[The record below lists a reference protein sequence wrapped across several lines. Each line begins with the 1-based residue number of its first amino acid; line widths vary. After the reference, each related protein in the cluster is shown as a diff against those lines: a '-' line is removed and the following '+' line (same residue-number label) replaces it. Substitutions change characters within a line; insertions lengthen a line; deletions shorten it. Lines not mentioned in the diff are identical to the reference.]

1 MNFELLEQSV
11 QYTFSSESYTNGKL
25 TRTLK
30 NVAKDA
36 TSSALAQVGQALSSL
51 QGDTLSDA
59 ILIQKQNI
67 KLV

>member
-36 TSSALAQVGQALSSL
+36 TASALAQVGQALSSCL
-51 QGDTLSDA
+51 LYTSGAADDHLA
-59 ILIQKQNI
+59 
-67 KLV
+67 V

>member
-25 TRTLK
+25 TRSLK
-30 NVAKDA
+30 NVTKDA
-36 TSSALAQVGQALSSL
+36 TASALAQVGQALSSL

>member
-11 QYTFSSESYTNGKL
+11 QYTFASESYTNGKL
-25 TRTLK
+25 TRTMK
-30 NVAKDA
+30 NVKDA
-36 TSSALAQVGQALSSL
+36 SANTLAQVGQALSSL

>member
-36 TSSALAQVGQALSSL
+36 TASALAQVGQALSSL
-51 QGDTLSDA
+51 QSDTLSDT

>member
-1 MNFELLEQSV
+1 MNFELREQSV
-11 QYTFSSESYTNGKL
+11 QYTLASESSTNGKL
-25 TRTLK
+25 TRTMK

-36 TSSALAQVGQALSSL
+36 SANTLAQVGQALSSL